1 MDETA
6 LARVRI
12 VLVRPLGPLNVG
24 SVARVMKNMGLSQLV
39 LVAPQCDRLGEEARQ
54 MAIHAADILEAAR
67 EVATVAEALEGC
79 QLAIATTARDRKLSL
94 ELEEPRTA
102 LPSLLQQLPS
112 ALIFGPEDKG
122 LSNDDLK
129 YAQRFLRIPTSDAY
143 PALNLAQ
150 AVTVCC
156 YELFQYQR
164 SQEKQPGEQSIP
176 HSSSLA
182 PLQVAEEFYGHLESV
197 LLKIGYLYPHTAAAR
212 MAKFRLLFNRAQ
224 LSTAEVA
231 MLRGIFSQMEW
242 FVSQQENVVADAKL
256 SQERF

>member
-6 LARVRI
+6 LAQVRI

-24 SVARVMKNMGLSQLV
+24 SVARAMKNMGLSQLV
-39 LVAPQCDRLGEEARQ
+39 LVAPQCDRLGEQARQ
-54 MAIHAADILEAAR
+54 MALHAADILEAAR

-79 QLAIATTARDRKLSL
+79 QLAIATTARDRKLSI

-150 AVTVCC
+150 AVAVCC
-156 YELFQYQR
+156 YELFQYR
-164 SQEKQPGEQSIP
+164 AEEKQTAEESIA

-182 PLQVAEEFYGHLESV
+182 PLQVAEEFYGQLESV

-242 FVSQQENVVADAKL
+242 FVSQQENVVADARL